1 MFISLHNSN
10 LQDHTSFLV
19 KPQALLN
26 VAARPYVAF
35 VSSPYVG
42 PYDLE
47 CLSSSSPHIDSLNL
61 IASITT
67 EKERKIVEQ
76 GTTWKEIWEVHLLK
90 KSSFLVVK
98 WAKVN
103 LEELMHH
110 PQAETRHC
118 SWDNTTSLTLNSL
131 QAENED
137 DFKLVTKC
145 KTKHHMVTKS
155 RSRES

>member
-98 WAKVN
+98 MSKSQSWRIDVPPTSGN
-103 LEELMHH
+103 LSLWRILHH
-110 PQAETRHC
+110 WH
-118 SWDNTTSLTLNSL
+118 LTLYKLKMKMISSL
-131 QAENED
+131 LLNV
-137 DFKLVTKC
+137 KPSITW
-145 KTKHHMVTKS
+145 
-155 RSRES
+155 